1 MAKERLSMRKFK
13 EVLRLKYDKKLS
25 NRKIA
30 ASCSISHVT
39 VGKYL
44 YLAEQAG
51 VSWPLPESM
60 DDQKLESLLYQHV
73 DKNQSNK
80 KQGMPSMK
88 YLYKELKRPHVTL
101 QLLWYEY
108 KQKNPGGYQYS
119 YFCEQ
124 YKKWLGNL
132 DIPLRQEHRAG
143 EKLFIDYAGKTI
155 PITNPKTGEITKAQ
169 LFVATFGASNYTYLE
184 ATLSQKLPDW
194 IQSHV
199 NAFDFF
205 GGVPEMLVPD
215 NLKSGVTSPSLY
227 EPDINLTYL
236 ELVNYYETS
245 VIPARSRKPRDKAK
259 VEGAVLIAERWV
271 LAKLRNHTFFSLG
284 EVNRA
289 IAKELILFNSKKLQK
304 LEVSRKALFKKTDKP
319 ALKPLPQVRYEYAE
333 WKKARVNIDY
343 HIAFEKNYYSVP
355 YLLRKE
361 QVDVRATQFVIE
373 IMFKNKR
380 VASHQRFHRAGE
392 FVTVREHMPKAHQK
406 YLEWTPSRIKNWA
419 DQAGPKTRQVVT
431 EIMNRRNHPEQGYRA
446 CLGVIRLGKRYTQ
459 GRLENACTRAV
470 FMNVYSYKSIESILK
485 NGLDKTPLPVQ
496 EAGQKPFNHGNIRG
510 KEYYANRL

>member
-1 MAKERLSMRKFK
+1 MAKVRLSMRKFK

-44 YLAEQAG
+44 YLAEKAEL
-51 VSWPLPESM
+51 SWPLPESM
-60 DDQKLESLLYQHV
+60 DDGKLESLLYQHV
-73 DKNQSNK
+73 DQKQSDK
-80 KQGMPSMK
+80 KQGMPSMQH
-88 YLYKELKRPHVTL
+88 LFEELKRPHVTL

-108 KQKNPGGYQYS
+108 KQRNPSGYQYS
-119 YFCEQ
+119 YFCDI
-124 YKKWLGNL
+124 YKKWAGSL
-132 DIPLRQEHRAG
+132 DIPLRQEYRAG
-143 EKLFIDYAGKTI
+143 EKLFIDYAGKTL
-155 PITNPKTGEITKAQ
+155 PVTDPKTGEITKAQ
-169 LFVATFGASNYTYLE
+169 LFVATLGASNYTYLE

-199 NAFDFF
+199 NAFEFF
-205 GGVPEMLVPD
+205 GGVPEILIPD
-215 NLKSGVTSPSLY
+215 NLKSGVTSPSRY
-227 EPDINLTYL
+227 EPDINPTYL
-236 ELVNYYETS
+236 ELAEHYNTS
-245 VIPARSRKPRDKAK
+245 VIPTRPAKPRDKAK

-284 EVNRA
+284 EANRA
-289 IAKELILFNSKKLQK
+289 IAKGLKIFNSKKLQK
-304 LEVSRKALFKKTDKP
+304 LEVSRKELFKKTDKP
-319 ALKPLPQVRYEYAE
+319 ALKPLPRGRYEYAE

-361 QVDVRATQFVIE
+361 QVDVRITQFVIE

-392 FVTVREHMPKAHQK
+392 FITVREHMPKAHQK
-406 YLEWTPSRIKNWA
+406 YLEWTPSRIQSWA
-419 DQAGPKTRQVVT
+419 DQAGPKTRRVVT

-446 CLGVIRLGKRYTQ
+446 SLGVIRLGKRYSQ
-459 GRLENACTRAV
+459 DRLEKACTRAV

-485 NGLDKTPLPVQ
+485 NGLDKTPLPIK
-496 EAGQKPFNHGNIRG
+496 EAEQKPVNHGNIRG
-510 KEYYANRL
+510 KEYYAN